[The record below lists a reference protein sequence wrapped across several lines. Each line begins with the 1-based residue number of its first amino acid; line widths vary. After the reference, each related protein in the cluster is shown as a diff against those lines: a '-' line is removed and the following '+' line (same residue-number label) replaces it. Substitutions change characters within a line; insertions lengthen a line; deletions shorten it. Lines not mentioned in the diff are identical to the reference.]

1 MTHEEIKKVIDTL
14 KNADADVKKS
24 ADDYGCKQH
33 ERYPYMYG
41 AMTTVI
47 KSAVEKLEQIINNQN
62 LEK

>member
-1 MTHEEIKKVIDTL
+1 
-14 KNADADVKKS
+14 VKKS

-47 KSAVEKLEQIINNQN
+47 KSAIEKLEQIINNKN